1 MAPRSG
7 RHIPRD
13 NERTRLK
20 TEQAIR
26 TETRRLEGGGIEE
39 SWMLERDRLLAIIR
53 DRKDDLLKIRQAK
66 QAEKERLEK
75 EELEKQRLEKKQ
87 LEKKRKEQKRLDIL
101 SARANVLSRSVV
113 PPVLQ
118 LSRWQRWVRRY
129 RENLSAEGFTLSDG
143 LWRRPIN
150 SDDMKN
156 TVTFKDAK
164 AEKLSDIPIEF
175 PCGLWESAYIYV
187 SWDRIRYEHIW
198 YSEREE
204 NLLDLGFHKKIVWGS
219 ICLRWPKW
227 RGFSS
232 FQMPDFEGTVWD
244 WPGADDK
251 ESLYHIHP
259 PEDFSPYQIL
269 DLAGFD
275 KSLLDGVQEQRYRRD
290 PNRLPSAQL
299 GRPRDPVLHFWRPLA
314 RMKNYRLE
322 KSIQFTE
329 VGIPHRIEKP
339 RWTFLKR
346 PRFVQLWAYFSPE
359 KRCKPWSRAD
369 MKLWWIDEASRT
381 SKCIE
386 MLVHVLVLT

>member
-7 RHIPRD
+7 RHIPTD

-20 TEQAIR
+20 TEQATR
-26 TETRRLEGGGIEE
+26 TKTRRLEGEGSEE
-39 SWMLERDRLLAIIR
+39 NWMLERDRLLAIIR
-53 DRKDDLLKIRQAK
+53 YRKDDLLKRRQAK

-75 EELEKQRLEKKQ
+75 ERLD
-87 LEKKRKEQKRLDIL
+87 KKRKEEQRLGIWPAWQHALLRPFVSSALRL
-101 SARANVLSRSVV
+101 SC
-113 PPVLQ
+113 
-118 LSRWQRWVRRY
+118 WQHWVRSY

-150 SDDMKN
+150 SDDIEN

-164 AEKLSDIPIEF
+164 AKKLSDIPYEF
-175 PCGLWESAYIYV
+175 PCDLGDTAYIYV

-204 NLLDLGFHKKIVWGS
+204 NLLDLGFHKKIGWGS
-219 ICLRWPKW
+219 ICLRSPEW

-232 FQMPDFEGTVWD
+232 FQVPDFEGTVWD

-275 KSLLDGVQEQRYRRD
+275 KSLLDGVQEQQYRKN

-299 GRPRDPVLHFWRPLA
+299 SRPRDPLLQWMR
-314 RMKNYRLE
+314 
-322 KSIQFTE
+322 QFADVE
-329 VGIPHRIEKP
+329 IHHRIEENRRIPRMQRRPLSVIKKP
-339 RWTFLKR
+339 RVDDYHSEMLAFKSLRLVRK
-346 PRFVQLWAYFSPE
+346 PR
-359 KRCKPWSRAD
+359 SRAD
-369 MKLWWIDEASRT
+369 VNLGWDRT

-386 MLVHVLVLT
+386 MPVHFSFLT